1 VDERASWTFLSD
13 HALVLLAIA
22 AEPSMRIRDL
32 AAEMGI
38 DEAILQRVVDDLM
51 VGGYVTCRRVG
62 RRLFYRVDG
71 EAHVN
76 HPSGQRR
83 QLWELIQLLAPHPE
97 GRGLP
102 G

>member
-1 VDERASWTFLSD
+1 MDERTSWSFLSD

-32 AAEMGI
+32 AAEMGL
-38 DEAILQRVVDDLM
+38 DEPVVQGVVDDLT

-71 EAHVN
+71 EAHLH

-83 QLWELIQLLAPHPE
+83 QLWELIQLLAPRPE
-97 GRGLP
+97 NHAEEG
-102 G
+102 